1 MVSQSQILVVDDDSR
16 NLQVIGSILKNL
28 PYKLYIARN
37 GKDAVQKAN
46 EMEFDVI
53 LLDIQMPEMNGFE
66 ACPLIKK
73 SEFNA
78 YTPIIFLS
86 VLSEVDDILMGF
98 KLGAVDYLTK
108 PFNHAELRARLST
121 HIRLR
126 KAEAERTLLK
136 TDKLKRKLISESIML
151 NEKQELLNTV
161 QNQLLSLLKD
171 ENLNLGKDITRS
183 IKRIGSNIRYKH
195 DWNEFDKW
203 FTEIH
208 SKFYPLLL
216 NDFPQLS
223 QKEIKVCALLRLNI
237 QSKDIATI
245 FNVQP
250 TTIEVYRYRIRKKF
264 GLNIEDNLHRFIST
278 Y

>member
-1 MVSQSQILVVDDDSR
+1 MNSESQILIVDDDSR
-16 NLQVIGSILKNL
+16 NLQVIGGLLKNS

-37 GKDAVQKAN
+37 GKEAVQKSN

-53 LLDIQMPEMNGFE
+53 LLDIQMPEMGGFE

-73 SEFNA
+73 SAFNA
-78 YTPIIFLS
+78 DTPIIFLS

-108 PFNHAELRARLST
+108 PFNHAELKARLST
-121 HIRLR
+121 QLRLR
-126 KAEAERTLLK
+126 KAEAERTQLK
-136 TDKLKRKLISESIML
+136 TDKLKRKLISESILL

-161 QNQLLSLLKD
+161 HDQILALLK
-171 ENLNLGKDITRS
+171 NNNLGLGKSITKSLKS
-183 IKRIGSNIRYKH
+183 IGNSIRYKH
-195 DWNEFDKW
+195 DWDEFDKW

-208 SKFYPLLL
+208 SEFYPLLL
-216 NDFPQLS
+216 KDFPSLS
-223 QKEIKVCALLRLNI
+223 QKELKVCALLRLNI
-237 QSKDIATI
+237 QSKDMAVI

-250 TTIEVYRYRIRKKF
+250 TTIEIYRYRIRKKLE
-264 GLNIEDNLHRFIST
+264 LNTEDNLYRTMSH